1 MSEPETD
8 EPNEDKPKA
17 VPPIM
22 NKKKSVGVFVC
33 DCRGEISDKID
44 MEALIEFIKNDPN
57 VSVVKRHEAICS
69 RAGQEFLLEEC
80 KKGDFDH
87 VLVAACTP
95 KTYETIIR
103 KAVEDAGINK
113 YLYEQ
118 ANIREQCAWILD
130 DKDEATKKAKIILAS
145 SIARAINLEPL
156 EDIDVEVV
164 PEALV
169 IGGGV
174 AGMQAASDIANAGFK
189 TYLVEKTEKL
199 GGRTYELSMTF
210 PTHNC
215 GICCIQS
222 CKTCVLTPKLE
233 DVTRNPNL
241 EILLSSEVTDIKGG
255 IGNREVTVQ
264 TPEGERKLNVGVIIL
279 ATGSQIFD
287 PSNIPEYNYEDDD
300 VITSIELERMIIE
313 QRKKSG
319 VLQRPSDGKTP
330 KTVNFIQCVGSRDE
344 VKGNPHCSLVC
355 CTYAIG
361 QAMEIKK
368 RYPGT
373 EVYIHYIDLRGPY
386 RGFEEF
392 YEEAKKMGIKF
403 IRGRVAEV
411 KRVGEKLV
419 LKGTD
424 IDLGNPI
431 EIDSDLVILSVGQEA
446 REASTELAQKL
457 HLALDVDG
465 FVKYFNP
472 MLTPEER
479 RGIFLAGCVQGPK
492 GIRYSIEDARLA
504 ANTAISLLRK
514 QKTNIEGKIAVVDEK
529 KCVGCGKCEEGCEF
543 DAAKLRK
550 TEDGRLV
557 SSVDPLKCHGCGAC
571 SAGCCNKAISIRH
584 YKREQIIP
592 LIRAAIR
599 GECA

>member
-1 MSEPETD
+1 MAEAIS
-8 EPNEDKPKA
+8 DKT
-17 VPPIM
+17 
-22 NKKKSVGVFVC
+22 KKVGVFVC
-33 DCRGEISDKID
+33 GCRGEISDKLD
-44 MEALIEFIKNDPN
+44 MDSLLNYIKNEQYIN
-57 VSVVKRHEAICS
+57 SVITHEAICS

-80 KKGDFDH
+80 NKGNFDY

-95 KTYETIIR
+95 KIYETLIR
-103 KAVEDAGINK
+103 KAVEDAGMNK

-130 DKDEATKKAKIILAS
+130 DKAEATQKAITIVAS
-145 SIARAINLEPL
+145 SIARTVNLEPL
-156 EDIDVEVV
+156 EDIEVEIKQ
-164 PEALV
+164 EALV

-174 AGMQAASDIANAGFK
+174 AGLQAASDIANAGFK
-189 TYLVEKTEKL
+189 TYLVENTDKL
-199 GGRTYELSMTF
+199 GGRAYQLSMTF

-255 IGNREVTVQ
+255 IGDRVVSIK
-264 TPEGERKLNVGVIIL
+264 TPEGERELNVGVIIL

-287 PSNIPEYNYEDDD
+287 PAKISEYNYDDDD
-300 VITSIELERMIIE
+300 VITSIELEQMIVE
-313 QRKKSG
+313 QRKTSG
-319 VLQRPSDGKTP
+319 VLKRPSDGKIP
-330 KTVNFIQCVGSRDE
+330 KIVNFIQCVGSRDE
-344 VKGNPHCSLVC
+344 IKGNPHCSLVC

-361 QAMEIKK
+361 QATEIRK
-368 RYPGT
+368 RYPET
-373 EVYIHYIDLRGPY
+373 EVYIHFIDLRGPY

-392 YEEAKKMGIKF
+392 YDEAKKMGIKF
-403 IRGRVAEV
+403 VRGRVAEV

-419 LKGTD
+419 LKATD
-424 IDLGNPI
+424 IDLGTPI
-431 EIDSDLVILSVGQEA
+431 EIESDLVILSVGQEA
-446 REASTELAQKL
+446 REASTEFAQKL
-457 HLALDVDG
+457 HLPLDVDG
-465 FVKYFNP
+465 FIKYFNP

-504 ANTAISLLRK
+504 ANNAISLLRK
-514 QKTNIEGKIAVVDEK
+514 QKTKIEGKIAVVDEK

-543 DAAKLRK
+543 DAAKLK
-550 TEDGRLV
+550 ETDDGKLV

-571 SAGCCNKAISIRH
+571 SAGCCNKAISILH
-584 YKREQIIP
+584 YKREQILP
-592 LIRAAIR
+592 LIEAAIR
-599 GECA
+599 GVVV

>member
-1 MSEPETD
+1 MTETD
-8 EPNEDKPKA
+8 SESGA
-17 VPPIM
+17 IS
-22 NKKKSVGVFVC
+22 KKSNKIGVYVC
-33 DCRGEISDKID
+33 GCRGEVSDKID
-44 MEALIEFIKNDPN
+44 MDSIVDFIKNQPN
-57 VSVVKRHEAICS
+57 ISVVKTHEAICS
-69 RAGQEFLLEEC
+69 RMGQEFLLEEC
-80 KKGDFDH
+80 KSGEFDH
-87 VLVAACTP
+87 VVVAACTP

-103 KAVEDAGINK
+103 QAVEDAGINK

-130 DKDEATKKAKIILAS
+130 NKVEATEKAKIILAC
-145 SIARAINLEPL
+145 SIARALNLEPL
-156 EDIDVEVV
+156 DDIDVEIV

-174 AGMQAASDIANAGFK
+174 AGLQAASDIANAGFK

-233 DVTRNPNL
+233 DLTRNPNL
-241 EILLSSEVTDIKGG
+241 EILLSSEVTDITGG
-255 IGNREVTVQ
+255 IGSREVMVNTSS
-264 TPEGERKLNVGVIIL
+264 GERKLKVGVIIL
-279 ATGSQIFD
+279 ATGSKIFD
-287 PSNIPEYNYEDDD
+287 PSLMTEYNYDDPD
-300 VITSIELERMIIE
+300 VITSIELERMIID
-313 QRKKSG
+313 QRKESG
-319 VLQRPSDGKTP
+319 VLQRPSDGKIP
-330 KTVNFIQCVGSRDE
+330 RIVNFIQCVGSRDE

-361 QAMEIKK
+361 QATEIRK
-368 RYPGT
+368 RYPDT
-373 EVYIHYIDLRGPY
+373 EVYIHFIDLRGPY

-392 YEEAKKMGIKF
+392 YEDAKKMGIKF
-403 IRGRVAEV
+403 VRGRVAEV
-411 KRVGEKLV
+411 KRVDEELI

-424 IDLGNPI
+424 LDLGNPI
-431 EIDSDLVILSVGQEA
+431 EISSDLVILSVGQEA
-446 REASTELAQKL
+446 RDASTKFAEML
-457 HLALDVDG
+457 HLPIDVDG
-465 FVKYFNP
+465 FIKYFNP

-504 ANTAISLLRK
+504 ANNAIALLQK
-514 QKTNIEGKIAVVDEK
+514 QKTKIEGKIATVDEK

-543 DAAKLRK
+543 EAAKLRE
-550 TEDGRLV
+550 TDDGQLV

-571 SAGCCNKAISIRH
+571 SAGCCNKAITIRH

-592 LIRAAIR
+592 LIEAAIR
-599 GECA
+599 GDAT

>member
-1 MSEPETD
+1 MASASTD
-8 EPNEDKPKA
+8 KS
-17 VPPIM
+17 
-22 NKKKSVGVFVC
+22 KKVGVFVC
-33 DCRGEISDKID
+33 DCRGEISDKLD
-44 MEALIEFIKNDPN
+44 MESLIEFIKNSPY
-57 VSVVKRHEAICS
+57 VSVVKTHEAICS

-80 KKGDFDH
+80 KKGDFDF

-103 KAVEDAGINK
+103 KAIEDAGMNK

-118 ANIREQCAWILD
+118 ANIREHCAWILD
-130 DKDEATKKAKIILAS
+130 DKEEATKKAKILIAS
-145 SIARAINLEPL
+145 GIARAVNLEPL
-156 EDIDVEVV
+156 EDIEVEIKQ
-164 PEALV
+164 EALV

-174 AGMQAASDIANAGFK
+174 AGLQVASDIANAGFK
-189 TYLVEKTEKL
+189 TYLIEKTDKL

-233 DVTRNPNL
+233 DITRNPNL
-241 EILLSSEVTDIKGG
+241 EIILSSEVVDIKGG
-255 IGNREVTVQ
+255 MGDRIVKIK
-264 TPEGERKLNVGVIIL
+264 TPEGERELNVGVIIL
-279 ATGSQIFD
+279 ATGSKIFN
-287 PSNIPEYNYEDDD
+287 PKNISEYNYDDKD
-300 VITSIELERMIIE
+300 VITSIELEQLIIE
-313 QRKKSG
+313 QRKTSG
-319 VLQRPSDGKTP
+319 VLKRPSDGKIP

-361 QAMEIKK
+361 QATEIKK

-373 EVYIHYIDLRGPY
+373 EVYIHFIDLRGPY

-392 YEEAKKMGIKF
+392 YDEAKRMGIKF

-411 KRVGEKLV
+411 IRDGEKLV

-424 IDLGNPI
+424 LDLGNPI
-431 EIDSDLVILSVGQEA
+431 EIESDLVILSVGQEA
-446 REASTELAQKL
+446 REASTELAKTL

-465 FVKYFNP
+465 FIKYFNP

-504 ANTAISLLRK
+504 ANNAISLLRK
-514 QKTNIEGKIAVVDEK
+514 QKTKIEGKIAVVDEK

-543 DAAKLRK
+543 EAAQLKEL
-550 TEDGRLV
+550 EDGTLV

-571 SAGCCNKAISIRH
+571 SAGCCNKAISIKH
-584 YKREQIIP
+584 YKREQILP
-592 LIRAAIR
+592 LIEAAIR
-599 GECA
+599 GEVT

>member
-1 MSEPETD
+1 MPETSKK
-8 EPNEDKPKA
+8 N
-17 VPPIM
+17 
-22 NKKKSVGVFVC
+22 NKRLGVFIC
-33 DCRGEISDKID
+33 GCRGEVSDKINLD
-44 MEALIEFIKNDPN
+44 SIVEFVKKQSN
-57 VSVVKRHEAICS
+57 VSVVKTHEAICS
-69 RAGQEFLLEEC
+69 STGQEFLLEEC
-80 KKGDFDH
+80 KKGEFDY

-130 DKDEATKKAKIILAS
+130 DNEEATDKAKTIIAC

-156 EDIDVEVV
+156 EDIDVEIV

-174 AGMQAASDIANAGFK
+174 AGLQAASDIANAGFK
-189 TYLVEKTEKL
+189 THLVEKTDKL

-233 DVTRNPNL
+233 DITRNPKL
-241 EILLSSEVTDIKGG
+241 EIMLNSEVTELKGG
-255 IGNREVTVQ
+255 IGNRMVTIK
-264 TPEGERKLNVGVIIL
+264 TPEGEREINVGVIIL
-279 ATGSQIFD
+279 ATGSKIFD
-287 PSNIPEYNYEDDD
+287 PSLIPEYNYQDKD
-300 VITSIELERMIIE
+300 VITSIELEQMIIE
-313 QRKKSG
+313 QRKTHGSLK
-319 VLQRPSDGKTP
+319 RPSDGKIP

-344 VKGNPHCSLVC
+344 TKGNPHCSLVC

-361 QAMEIKK
+361 QATEIKK
-368 RYPGT
+368 RYPDT
-373 EVYIHYIDLRGPY
+373 EVYIHFIDLRGPY

-392 YEEAKKMGIKF
+392 YEDAKKMGIKF

-411 KRVGEKLV
+411 QRDGDKIII
-419 LKGTD
+419 KGTD
-424 IDLGNPI
+424 LDLGNPI
-431 EIDSDLVILSVGQEA
+431 QIESDLVILSVGQEA
-446 REASTELAQKL
+446 RDASTELAQKL
-457 HLALDVDG
+457 HLPLDVDG

-472 MLTPEER
+472 LLTPEER

-504 ANTAISLLRK
+504 ANNAITLLQK
-514 QKTNIEGKIAVVDEK
+514 QKTKIEGKIATVDEK

-543 DAAKLRK
+543 DAANLRE

-571 SAGCCNKAISIRH
+571 SAGCCNKAITIKH

-592 LIRAAIR
+592 LIEAAIK
-599 GECA
+599 GECV

>member
-1 MSEPETD
+1 MGHWLMTEPKTD
-8 EPNEDKPKA
+8 GPTTKDSRK
-17 VPPIM
+17 I
-22 NKKKSVGVFVC
+22 GVFVC
-33 DCRGEISDKID
+33 DCRGEIGEKLD
-44 MEALIEFIKNDPN
+44 MESLIEFIKNEPN
-57 VSVVKRHEAICS
+57 VAVVKTHEAICS

-80 KKGDFDH
+80 KKGDFEL

-95 KTYETIIR
+95 KIYETIIR
-103 KAVEDAGINK
+103 KAVEDAGMNK

-130 DKDEATKKAKIILAS
+130 DKDEATKKAKIIIAS
-145 SIARAINLEPL
+145 SLARAQNLEPL
-156 EDIDVEVV
+156 EDIEVEIQQ
-164 PEALV
+164 EALV

-174 AGMQAASDIANAGFK
+174 AGLQAASGIANAGFK
-189 TYLVEKTEKL
+189 TYLVEKTKKL

-241 EILLSSEVTDIKGG
+241 EILLSSEVEDIKGG
-255 IGNREVTVQ
+255 IGNRVVSVK
-264 TPEGERKLNVGVIIL
+264 TPEGVRELNVGVIIL

-287 PSNIPEYNYEDDD
+287 PTNIPEYNYGDKD
-300 VITSIELERMIIE
+300 VITSIELERMIVE
-313 QRKKSG
+313 QRKSAG
-319 VLQRPSDGKTP
+319 VLQRPSDGKIP

-361 QAMEIKK
+361 QATEIKK
-368 RYPGT
+368 RYPDT
-373 EVYIHYIDLRGPY
+373 EIYIHFIDLRGPY

-392 YEEAKKMGIKF
+392 YEYAKKMGIIF

-411 KRVGEKLV
+411 KRVNDKLII
-419 LKGTD
+419 KGTD

-431 EIDSDLVILSVGQEA
+431 EIESDLVILSVGQEA
-446 REASTELAQKL
+446 REASTNLAQML
-457 HLALDVDG
+457 HLPLDVDG
-465 FVKYFNP
+465 FIKYFNP

-504 ANTAISLLRK
+504 ANNAITLLRK
-514 QKTNIEGKIAVVDEK
+514 QKTKIEGKIAIVDEK

-543 DAAKLRK
+543 DAAKLRE
-550 TEDGRLV
+550 TEDGKLI

-571 SAGCCNKAISIRH
+571 SAGCCNKAIIIRH

-592 LIRAAIR
+592 LIEAAIK

>member
-1 MSEPETD
+1 M
-8 EPNEDKPKA
+8 NESSS
-17 VPPIM
+17 
-22 NKKKSVGVFVC
+22 NESKKLGVFVC
-33 DCRGEISDKID
+33 GCRGEVSEKID
-44 MEALIEFIKNDPN
+44 MDSIIEFLKDQPN
-57 VSVVKRHEAICS
+57 ISVVKTHDAICS
-69 RAGQEFLLEEC
+69 SEGQEFLLEEC
-80 KKGDFDH
+80 KKGDFDY

-95 KTYETIIR
+95 KIYETIIR

-130 DKDEATKKAKIILAS
+130 DKKEATEKAKIILAS
-145 SIARAINLEPL
+145 SIARALNLEPL
-156 EDIDVEVV
+156 EDIEVEIIQ
-164 PEALV
+164 EALV

-174 AGMQAASDIANAGFK
+174 AGLQAASDIANAGFK
-189 TYLVEKTEKL
+189 TYLVEKTDRL

-233 DVTRNPNL
+233 DITRNPNL
-241 EILLSSEVTDIKGG
+241 EIIMNSEVTEIGG
-255 IGNREVTVQ
+255 SMGNREVTIK
-264 TPEGERKLNVGVIIL
+264 TPEGEHKIKVGVIIL
-279 ATGSQIFD
+279 ATGSKIFD
-287 PSNIPEYNYEDDD
+287 PSKISEYNYKDKD
-300 VITSIELERMIIE
+300 VITSIELEHLIIE
-313 QRKKSG
+313 QRKTHG
-319 VLQRPSDGKTP
+319 VLKRPSDGKIP

-344 VKGNPHCSLVC
+344 IKGNPHCSLVC

-361 QAMEIKK
+361 QATEIKK
-368 RYPGT
+368 RYPDT
-373 EVYIHYIDLRGPY
+373 EVYIHFIDLRGPY

-392 YEEAKKMGIKF
+392 YEDAKKMGIKF
-403 IRGRVAEV
+403 VRGRVAEV
-411 KRVGEKLV
+411 QRVGDKLI

-424 IDLGNPI
+424 LDLGNPI
-431 EIDSDLVILSVGQEA
+431 KIESDLVILSVGQEA
-446 REASTELAQKL
+446 RETSTKFAEIL
-457 HLALDVDG
+457 HLPLDVDG

-504 ANTAISLLRK
+504 ANNAISLLRK
-514 QKTNIEGKIAVVDEK
+514 QKTTIEGKVATVDEK

-543 DAAKLRK
+543 DAAKLRE
-550 TEDGRLV
+550 TEDGILV

-571 SAGCCNKAISIRH
+571 SAGCCNKAITIQH

-592 LIRAAIR
+592 LIEAAIR
-599 GECA
+599 GECT